1 MKIVVTGASGVVGR
15 GVASRLHN
23 AGHDV
28 VGLARRRPAS
38 WPLTMDFA
46 EADIRDATAVRRAV
60 VGAEV
65 VVHCAWAASSD
76 VNVGGTAN
84 LLEAMAIS
92 GSRRI
97 VFVSSAQVYGT
108 RPNGTAPLIEDG
120 VLAPAVEQLHGCDKA
135 TAETMIANAGVEWVT
150 VRSALVLGREV
161 ENAMLRLLAAPIL
174 LDLVGSGDQL
184 LQVVHT
190 DDIHRLLVR
199 AVLDDDVESRTVN
212 LAAAGV
218 VTLKELAAAIG
229 RPLVRVREGI
239 LRRALAVLPGS
250 SQLPISSTNMFCH

>member
-38 WPLTMDFA
+38 WPLIMDFA

-84 LLEAMAIS
+84 LLEAMTIS

-97 VFVSSAQVYGT
+97 VFVSSALVYGT
-108 RPNGTAPLIEDG
+108 HADRIAPSTEDEVPPTA
-120 VLAPAVEQLHGCDKA
+120 V
-135 TAETMIANAGVEWVT
+135 ETMIANAGVEWVG

-161 ENAMLRLLAAPIL
+161 DNAVLRLLAAPI
-174 LDLVGSGDQL
+174 
-184 LQVVHT
+184 
-190 DDIHRLLVR
+190 
-199 AVLDDDVESRTVN
+199 
-212 LAAAGV
+212 
-218 VTLKELAAAIG
+218 
-229 RPLVRVREGI
+229 
-239 LRRALAVLPGS
+239 
-250 SQLPISSTNMFCH
+250 